1 MRQKIYLGEHV
12 CVSEREKETE
22 MERFFERAC
31 KCVRE
36 RETEK
41 NHPGKTVAA
50 DSLRAY
56 VCVCVGVR
64 AHVCTHMYTHHID
77 SPVMR
82 THSIYT
88 RA

>member
-56 VCVCVGVR
+56 VCVCVWACVR
-64 AHVCTHMYTHHID
+64 MCVHICIH
-77 SPVMR
+77 
-82 THSIYT
+82 TT
-88 RA
+88 